1 MPIINV
7 EIMKT
12 IDDRDLQKTTKEK
25 ETKTERSKGNRTY
38 SKRVRANYFVV
49 RFLQLIYKASLIFK
63 SNLELALSVRRVSKR
78 VSLLMKL
85 NMMNCILLILLFFLL
100 SDFFSFII
108 YIHKQTNKISR
119 SKKILQVHI
128 SYKCI
133 ILLPKRS

>member
-1 MPIINV
+1 MTETCKKQQKKKKQRRKEARETEPIV
-7 EIMKT
+7 
-12 IDDRDLQKTTKEK
+12 
-25 ETKTERSKGNRTY
+25 KGWEL
-38 SKRVRANYFVV
+38 NYFVV
-49 RFLQLIYKASLIFK
+49 PFLQLIYKASLICK

-100 SDFFSFII
+100 SDIFSFII